1 MPVVTLAVRV
11 WRFMVSALRF
21 ERSPEGEPRYGP
33 DDAGALD
40 LEADPERLAAEL
52 TDRFWERLRLFAC
65 RRTRDVA
72 LAEDVAQETIQR
84 TLEALRSGRVRDRKA
99 LPAFLFQTARH
110 VCMHRWRAAGREA
123 RALEAFAEDAREPS
137 TGRDVLTDLVTSE
150 TVLQVRSAL
159 RSLPPQE
166 ESLLRAC
173 FGEAEDTEA
182 IARRLRTTPGA
193 LRVRKHRALRRLA
206 AILGRGNA
214 GAAAGT

>member
-1 MPVVTLAVRV
+1 
-11 WRFMVSALRF
+11 MVSALWF
-21 ERSPEGEPRYGP
+21 ERSPEGEARYEA
-33 DDAGALD
+33 DDADALD
-40 LEADPERLAAEL
+40 LEADPERLTAEL
-52 TDRFWERLRLFAC
+52 TDRFWERLRLFAA

-84 TLEALRSGRVRDRKA
+84 TLEALRAGRVRSRKA

-110 VCMHRWRAAGREA
+110 ICLHRSRSAGREA
-123 RALEAFAEDAREPS
+123 RALEAFAEDGSEPS
-137 TGRDVLTDLVTSE
+137 PGRDVLTALITSE

-166 ESLLRAC
+166 ENLLRAC

-206 AILGRGNA
+206 AILGRRNA
-214 GAAAGT
+214 GAVEGT